1 MFTGEKVKVAELVPN
16 KWVLLEVLV
25 GVKTRSNQYAG
36 CPTCFRAVDENGI
49 CPSCGKVT
57 PIILTW
63 EDYSAGDETGEII
76 LSFPPRLTL
85 KGENLEGKVL
95 LVKGILQQTGEFRVQ
110 GYKELSVPSVAQ
122 PQPQPVKTETF
133 ISPPPSPPTPP
144 APPQP
149 PQPITSEQI
158 FQKEVEALSKVLDI
172 FPEVSYEDLKMW
184 HAARKLVTPLDKLIE
199 AVARV
204 SPDGIVRKK

>member
-36 CPTCFRAVDENGI
+36 CPACFRAVDENGI
-49 CPSCGKVT
+49 CPSCGKVA

-85 KGENLEGKVL
+85 KGENLEGKIL

-110 GYKELSVPSVAQ
+110 GYKELSALGVVQSQ
-122 PQPQPVKTETF
+122 PQLVKTEAPVPPPV
-133 ISPPPSPPTPP
+133 SPTPPSPPIPP
-144 APPQP
+144 SQ
-149 PQPITSEQI
+149 SMMEQT